1 MREGEMGVAEKRGAA
16 SLRECVN
23 DRNVR
28 RMKKQKSL
36 QVLALAGVAV
46 TLLATGCSSTSSGRA
61 DISRDDRAAYRMSS
75 GMGWVPITD
84 VKLLGKFPL
93 EYNPVAHESYILTV
107 PEANPNAAAST
118 TTAEYTAGL
127 QPGDTFV
134 EAAGAAPSGDART
147 RHVIEYTPFSGGL

>member
-1 MREGEMGVAEKRGAA
+1 MGAARKHGGA
-16 SLRECVN
+16 SLRAV
-23 DRNVR
+23 DRGVKLP

-36 QVLALAGVAV
+36 QVLALAGVAA

-61 DISRDDRAAYRMSS
+61 DISSDDRAAYRMSS

-84 VKLLGKFPL
+84 VRLLGKFPL
-93 EYNPVAHESYILTV
+93 EWNPVAHESYTLTV

-118 TTAEYTAGL
+118 ATTAEYTAGM

-134 EAAGAAPSGDART
+134 EAAGAAPGGDARV
-147 RHVIEYTPFSGGL
+147 RHVIRYTPFSGGL